1 MSNVDIDF
9 DKLDYSVGNLTMEAL
24 YNDRSVVSATWDDF
38 LKLPKVAGYQNN
50 ERRVPNDFSTG
61 VRDKKDD
68 PLNTTDEPMVII
80 ETVNNVAKE

>member
-50 ERRVPNDFSTG
+50 EKRVPNDFSTG

-68 PLNTTDEPMVII
+68 PLNTIDGAESLT
-80 ETVNNVAKE
+80 KE

>member
-9 DKLDYSVGNLTMEAL
+9 DSIDYSSGNLTMAAL

-38 LKLPKVAGYQNN
+38 LKLPMVAGYQNN
-50 ERRVPNDFSTG
+50 IKRVPNDFSTN

-68 PLNTTDEPMVII
+68 PLQTPVILAPA
-80 ETVNNVAKE
+80 ESLTKE